1 MIHNHYPT
9 IEDLRTGEIEIERE
23 LESLRNERIW
33 RKSEGASEMRKR
45 TLKLSGVTAE
55 SSGSVSAASLEVE

>member
-9 IEDLRTGEIEIERE
+9 IEDLKTGEIEIERE

-33 RKSEGASEMRKR
+33 RKIRR
-45 TLKLSGVTAE
+45 
-55 SSGSVSAASLEVE
+55 SVRDAKKGR